1 MKAHIITYTYTE
13 KALVP
18 GVYAIAVTQEKDEE
32 SALDKEKLESYTVK
46 DRITRIIAGAD
57 EYVNGVPAAKPFVS
71 PLRIVAVYVPKE
83 AVKQE
88 VTQPQ
93 TSGTTSQ
100 EQVQEPVKSE
110 PEKKVQEEIAEEVIN
125 KIEEKKPLLDKIDFS
140 NQELIA
146 YGLNVNPQEL
156 QYPFVII
163 ELGDGRSITVTRSE
177 FSGEKAVKVSPLKE
191 KSKTKTKKKR
201 SKSKKSKKSSESN
214 ARKAKKR
221 SRKSKAK
228 SASA

>member
-32 SALDKEKLESYTVK
+32 SDLDQEKLESYTVK
-46 DRITRIIAGAD
+46 DRITRIIVGAD

-71 PLRIVAVYVPKE
+71 PLRIVSVYVPKE
-83 AVKQE
+83 AVRQE
-88 VTQPQ
+88 VIQPQ

-110 PEKKVQEEIAEEVIN
+110 PEKKVQEEIAEEVISR
-125 KIEEKKPLLDKIDFS
+125 IEEKKPILEKIDFS
-140 NQELIA
+140 NQELIS

-156 QYPFVII
+156 QYPFLII

-191 KSKTKTKKKR
+191 RSKTKKR
-201 SKSKKSKKSSESN
+201 SKSKKSKKSSESD

>member
-32 SALDKEKLESYTVK
+32 SDLDQEKLESYTVK
-46 DRITRIIAGAD
+46 DRITRIIVGAD

-71 PLRIVAVYVPKE
+71 PLRIVSVYVPKE

-88 VTQPQ
+88 VIQTQ

-110 PEKKVQEEIAEEVIN
+110 PEKKVQEEIAEEVISR
-125 KIEEKKPLLDKIDFS
+125 IEEKKPILEKIDFS

-156 QYPFVII
+156 QYPFLII

-191 KSKTKTKKKR
+191 KSKTKKR
-201 SKSKKSKKSSESN
+201 SKSKKSKKSSESD

>member
-32 SALDKEKLESYTVK
+32 SDLDQEKLESYTVK
-46 DRITRIIAGAD
+46 DRITRIIVGAD

-71 PLRIVAVYVPKE
+71 PLRIVSVYVPKE
-83 AVKQE
+83 AVRQE
-88 VTQPQ
+88 VIQPQ

-110 PEKKVQEEIAEEVIN
+110 PEKKVQEEIAEEVISR
-125 KIEEKKPLLDKIDFS
+125 IEEKKPILEKIDFS

-156 QYPFVII
+156 QYPFLII

-191 KSKTKTKKKR
+191 KSKTKKR

>member
-1 MKAHIITYTYTE
+1 MKAHVITYTYTE
-13 KALVP
+13 KVLVP

-32 SALDKEKLESYTVK
+32 SDLDQEKLESYTVK
-46 DRITRIIAGAD
+46 DRITRIIVGSD

-83 AVKQE
+83 AMKQE
-88 VTQPQ
+88 VIQPQ

-110 PEKKVQEEIAEEVIN
+110 PEKKAQEEIAEEVLSR
-125 KIEEKKPLLDKIDFS
+125 IEEKKPVLEKIDFS

-146 YGLNVNPQEL
+146 YGLDVNPQEL

-177 FSGEKAVKVSPLKE
+177 FSGEKAVRVSPLKE
-191 KSKTKTKKKR
+191 KSKTKKKR
-201 SKSKKSKKSSESN
+201 SKSKKSKKSSESD

>member
-32 SALDKEKLESYTVK
+32 SDLDQEKLESYTVK
-46 DRITRIIAGAD
+46 DRITRIIVGAD

-71 PLRIVAVYVPKE
+71 PLRIVSVYVPKE

-88 VTQPQ
+88 VIQPQ

-110 PEKKVQEEIAEEVIN
+110 PEKKVQEEIAEEVISR
-125 KIEEKKPLLDKIDFS
+125 IEEKKPILEKIDFS

-156 QYPFVII
+156 QYPFLII

-191 KSKTKTKKKR
+191 KSKTKKR
-201 SKSKKSKKSSESN
+201 SKSKKSKKSSESD

>member
-1 MKAHIITYTYTE
+1 
-13 KALVP
+13 V
-18 GVYAIAVTQEKDEE
+18 
-32 SALDKEKLESYTVK
+32 
-46 DRITRIIAGAD
+46 GAD

-71 PLRIVAVYVPKE
+71 PLRIVSVYVPKE
-83 AVKQE
+83 AVRQE
-88 VTQPQ
+88 VIQPQ

-110 PEKKVQEEIAEEVIN
+110 PEKKVQEEIAEEVISR
-125 KIEEKKPLLDKIDFS
+125 IEEKKPILEKIDFS
-140 NQELIA
+140 NQELMS

-156 QYPFVII
+156 QYPFLII

-191 KSKTKTKKKR
+191 KSKTKKR

>member
-32 SALDKEKLESYTVK
+32 SDLDQEKLESHTVK
-46 DRITRIIAGAD
+46 DRITRIIVGAD

-71 PLRIVAVYVPKE
+71 PLRIVSVYVPKE

-88 VTQPQ
+88 VIQPQ

-110 PEKKVQEEIAEEVIN
+110 PEKKVQEEIAEEVISR
-125 KIEEKKPLLDKIDFS
+125 IEEKKPILDKIDFS

-156 QYPFVII
+156 QYPFLII

-191 KSKTKTKKKR
+191 KSKTKKKR
-201 SKSKKSKKSSESN
+201 SKSKKSKKSSKSN